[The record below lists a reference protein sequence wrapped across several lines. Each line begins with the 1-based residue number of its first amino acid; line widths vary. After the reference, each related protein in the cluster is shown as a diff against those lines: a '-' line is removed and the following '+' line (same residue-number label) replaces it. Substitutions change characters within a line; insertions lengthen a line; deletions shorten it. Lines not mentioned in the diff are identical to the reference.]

1 MGIVRNVFRRKTR
14 AFLTIFGITIGVLA
28 LVVMGAMA
36 EKLNL
41 LVDGGVR
48 YYGDKVTVAD
58 ASTGGMFGSPMSTAR
73 VARIEKVAGVRVA
86 SAQIGMLIDK
96 GSSAMSLG
104 TPPMIIASD
113 GRGDRYESFKIT
125 YAKGR
130 ALHPFERGVAV
141 VGSDLVKK
149 LHAEVGK
156 DITVRGRQFEVVG
169 IMDKTLT
176 APDMS
181 LVVAMPDAQEM
192 YAEDLPA
199 TVRDNV
205 DVTKLATG
213 ITVYPKDGVN
223 PEALAKTINAQVSGI
238 KASGPSAFKKQVV
251 DGMKIFNS
259 IIFGIA
265 MISLLVGGLS
275 VINTM
280 TMAVAE
286 RTKEI
291 GIRKAIGASQGAIM
305 RQFVAESALIGFV
318 GGVVGLGLGWL
329 IAQGLNAAG
338 AASSTQLFLVT
349 ARLAAGSLAFA
360 LVLGAFSGIY
370 PAWHAAR
377 LDPVRA
383 LRFE

>member
-1 MGIVRNVFRRKTR
+1 MGIARNVFRRKTR

-41 LVDGGVR
+41 LVDGGIK
-48 YYGDKVTVAD
+48 YYGDKVTVVD
-58 ASTGGMFGSPMSTAR
+58 ASQAGMFGAPMSTDRAR
-73 VARIEKVAGVRVA
+73 EIEGVNGVLA
-86 SAQIGMLIDK
+86 AEAQIGMLIDK
-96 GSSAMSLG
+96 DQSAVSMG
-104 TPPMIIASD
+104 VPPMIIASD
-113 GRGDRYESFKIT
+113 GRGDRYESFKVT
-125 YAKGR
+125 YAEGR
-130 ALHPFERGVAV
+130 DVKNGETGVAV

-149 LHAEVGK
+149 LDAKLGGT
-156 DITVRGRQFEVVG
+156 ITVRGEQFKVVG

-176 APDMS
+176 APDKT
-181 LVVAMPDAQEM
+181 VVLGMADAQKLYM
-192 YAEDLPA
+192 QDLPA
-199 TVRDNV
+199 AVRTNIDP
-205 DVTKLATG
+205 TKLATSMV
-213 ITVYPKDGVN
+213 VYPKDGVN
-223 PEALAKTINAQVSGI
+223 PEKLAKTINSSVANV

-251 DGMKIFNS
+251 DGMRIFNS

-280 TMAVAE
+280 TMSVAE

-291 GIRKAIGASQGAIM
+291 GIRKAIGASHRAIM
-305 RQFVAESALIGFV
+305 QQFVAESAFIGLV
-318 GGVVGLGLGWL
+318 GGLLGLAIGYA
-329 IAQGLNAAG
+329 IAQALNFAG
-338 AASSTQLFLVT
+338 QASSTELFLVT
-349 ARLAAGSLAFA
+349 GRLAAGSLAFA

-377 LDPVRA
+377 LDPVKA

>member
-58 ASTGGMFGSPMSTAR
+58 ASAGSMYGGPMSTDR
-73 VARIEKVAGVRVA
+73 VREIEKVDGVAAA
-86 SAQIGMLIDK
+86 SASIGMLIDK
-96 GSSAMSLG
+96 EQSAVSMG
-104 TPPMIIASD
+104 PPPMIEATD
-113 GRGDRYESFKIT
+113 HRGERWESFKVGFSE
-125 YAKGR
+125 GR
-130 ALHPFERGVAV
+130 DLAPFTRGEAV
-141 VGSDLVKK
+141 VGCDLVKQ

-156 DITVRGRQFEVVG
+156 TITLRGRTFKVVG
-169 IMDKTLT
+169 IWEKTLT
-176 APDMS
+176 APDKA
-181 LVVAMPDAQEM
+181 VAVSIADAQEM
-192 YAEDLPA
+192 FAEDLPA
-199 TVRDNV
+199 AVRANI
-205 DVTKLATG
+205 DVTTLCTG
-213 ITVYPKDGVN
+213 VTVYPKKGVD
-223 PEALAKTINAQVSGI
+223 PEALAKTINEQVDGI

-251 DGMKIFNS
+251 DSMKIFNS

-280 TMAVAE
+280 TMSVAE

-291 GIRKAIGASQGAIM
+291 GIRKAIGASHGAIM
-305 RQFVAESALIGFV
+305 RQFVAESAFIGLV
-318 GGVVGLGLGWL
+318 GGLVGLGLGYL
-329 IAQGLNAAG
+329 ISLGLNAAG
-338 AASSTQLFLVT
+338 AESSTQLFLVT
-349 ARLAAGSLAFA
+349 ARLAAGSLGFA
-360 LVLGAFSGIY
+360 LVLGAISGIY